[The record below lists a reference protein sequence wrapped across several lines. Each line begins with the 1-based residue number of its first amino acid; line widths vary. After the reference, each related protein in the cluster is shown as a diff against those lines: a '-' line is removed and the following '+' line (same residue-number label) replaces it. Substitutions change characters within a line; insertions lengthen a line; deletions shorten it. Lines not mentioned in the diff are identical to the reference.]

1 MNKPKF
7 LYGWYTVAASWIM
20 IFLMSAVTV
29 GLFFKPILE
38 DFGWDRA
45 TLSLAQSV
53 ALIAY
58 MLASPFLGRFIDRFG
73 PRLMILFCV
82 GTQFFSRLLN
92 GVAGTVWHF
101 SLARF
106 FYEVKVLPG
115 TQVLAS
121 RWFVKKRGTVQGIL
135 ASGMPAGLLLLIPIS
150 QYLIL
155 LWGWRPTM
163 LFWAA
168 VTLVVMLPL
177 ALMIRNNPED
187 RGYAPDGEPLDEV
200 MPVVPPPRP
209 GGVDRGA
216 GHGVKTGSGLREAV
230 KTRPFL
236 FLTAAHFICGIG
248 CGFMTTHIVIFATD
262 FGYSD
267 MIAASL
273 LSVQGGLNIVGVLV
287 TGHLADR
294 MAGSKVL
301 ALTHLVRTISF
312 ATMIVFILFGGGSL
326 WILYLGMAFFGF
338 GWFTTAPLTA
348 GLVTGLFGSLRMGT
362 ILGVTTSSHILGWAI
377 GAYVGGA
384 IFDMTH
390 SYYTAFLIITP
401 LSLLATVFSLAI
413 KQKQHFE

>member
-1 MNKPKF
+1 MP
-7 LYGWYTVAASWIM
+7 
-20 IFLMSAVTV
+20 V
-29 GLFFKPILE
+29 GLL
-38 DFGWDRA
+38 
-45 TLSLAQSV
+45 
-53 ALIAY
+53 
-58 MLASPFLGRFIDRFG
+58 
-73 PRLMILFCV
+73 
-82 GTQFFSRLLN
+82 
-92 GVAGTVWHF
+92 
-101 SLARF
+101 
-106 FYEVKVLPG
+106 VL
-115 TQVLAS
+115 V
-121 RWFVKKRGTVQGIL
+121 
-135 ASGMPAGLLLLIPIS
+135 PIS

-168 VTLVVMLPL
+168 VTLAIMIPL

-200 MPVVPPPRP
+200 MPVVPPLLP
-209 GGVDRGA
+209 GDIYKGA

-230 KTRPFL
+230 KTRPFW

-248 CGFMTTHIVIFATD
+248 CGFMITHIVIFATD

-301 ALTHLVRTISF
+301 ALTHFVRTISF
-312 ATMIVFILFGGGSL
+312 ATISVFILFGGGSL

-348 GLVTGLFGSLRMGT
+348 GLVTNLFGSLRMGT
-362 ILGVTTSSHILGWAI
+362 ILGVTTSSHILGWSI
-377 GAYVGGA
+377 GAYVGGVV
-384 IFDMTH
+384 FDMTH
-390 SYYTAFLIITP
+390 SYYLVFLIITL

-413 KQKQHFE
+413 KQ